1 MFGWRTTQNRPT
13 TRLAKTFLLTLAM
26 SLAAGLLAA
35 PSASAAT
42 SPDKKRCRHDYQY
55 LVRKDGSHFRNA
67 GQCIRYL
74 QSGRT
79 AYWPSVS
86 NTEII
91 FYGRSGYPNLVTDK
105 DGNVV
110 GGISVSLSGQG
121 SFPPNIAV
129 HIDYAYP
136 SGVHGTINRRTSSS
150 GDFFTQLGG
159 IEVYDASGQLV
170 RYSPNFGS
178 VPALVV
184 PCQALGLNTT
194 NQAQYA
200 TVTVRTDHGVVQ
212 GGMDFPIPYP
222 VCT

>member
-1 MFGWRTTQNRPT
+1 MRDHQNRPFA
-13 TRLAKTFLLTLAM
+13 RLCKLFLLTLAM
-26 SLAAGLLAA
+26 SLVAALLAA

-42 SPDKKRCRHDYQY
+42 SPNKQRCRHNYQY
-55 LVRKDGSHFRNA
+55 LVRKNGSYFRNV

-74 QSGRT
+74 QSGRA
-79 AYWPSVS
+79 AYWPTTS

-91 FYGRSGYPNLVTDK
+91 FYGRPGYPNLVTDSG
-105 DGNVV
+105 GNVV
-110 GGISVSLSGQG
+110 GGISVSLSGQD

-136 SGVHGTINRRTSSS
+136 SGLHGTLDRRTNSS
-150 GDFFTQLGG
+150 GGFFTQLDGT
-159 IEVYDASGQLV
+159 EVYDASGQLV

-222 VCT
+222 ACT